1 MKWCVVSFAGA
12 DQELEIDL
20 DDLDWEMFDK
30 EVNLEPVNISNSKYQ
45 STGTARVCLHV
56 ARKQKPQNLSCSYPL
71 CLEILMKK

>member
-1 MKWCVVSFAGA
+1 MSFMKWCVVSLAGA

-45 STGTARVCLHV
+45 STVTARV
-56 ARKQKPQNLSCSYPL
+56 
-71 CLEILMKK
+71 